1 MKLTAKQLKVFGLV
15 ALVSGAAINVISG
28 LISNERASIETKEA
42 AVKAVEERISEIK
55 GA

>member
-1 MKLTAKQLKVFGLV
+1 MKLTAKQLKIFGLV
-15 ALVSGAAINVISG
+15 AMAAGAAINVISG
-28 LISNERASIETKEA
+28 HISNERASLETKEA